1 MTNPTNR
8 DLEIM
13 LIRMEGTINNVVGKM
28 DDFKENQKEHEIED
42 ARQFER
48 LNTRINGINRY
59 YAAVGTVAGFIG
71 SAIGFAIEFFID
83 RKS

>member
-8 DLEIM
+8 DLEIRM
-13 LIRMEGTINNVVGKM
+13 IRMEGSINNVLEKM
-28 DDFKENQKEHEIED
+28 GDLKQHQKEHEIED
-42 ARQFER
+42 AKQFDT
-48 LNTRINGINRY
+48 LHIKINGINRY
-59 YAAVGTVAGFIG
+59 YAAVGTVTGFIG

>member
-8 DLEIM
+8 DLEVM
-13 LIRMEGTINNVVGKM
+13 LIRMEGKLSNVVSKM
-28 DDFKENQKEHEIED
+28 DDFKQNQKEHEATD
-42 ARQFER
+42 AKQFDT
-48 LNTRINGINRY
+48 LHLKINGINRY

>member
-8 DLEIM
+8 DLEVM
-13 LIRMEGTINNVVGKM
+13 LIRMEGKLSNVISKM
-28 DDFKENQKEHEIED
+28 DDLKQNQKEHEATD
-42 ARQFER
+42 AKQFDT
-48 LNTRINGINRY
+48 LHLKINGINRY